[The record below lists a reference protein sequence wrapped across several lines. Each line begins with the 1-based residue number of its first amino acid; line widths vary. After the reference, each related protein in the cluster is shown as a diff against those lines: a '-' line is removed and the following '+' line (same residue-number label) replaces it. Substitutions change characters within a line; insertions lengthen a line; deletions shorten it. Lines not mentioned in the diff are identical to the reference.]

1 MNRVY
6 WGLVLPLQSGPLSWV
21 PIEGCFTSSVRAP
34 LMGPYG
40 GLVLPL
46 QSGPLLWVPIEGLF
60 YLFSQGPSH
69 GSLWRACFTSSVRA
83 PLVGPYW
90 ELVLPLQS
98 GPLLWVPIEGC
109 FTSSVRASPMSLYW
123 GLSFNLFLSWFGT
136 WRPIYTQT
144 RNPCTKT
151 HRSVATWRTLSSES
165 PTLCLG
171 HPWISTR
178 GSSISSTK
186 LQPSQA
192 PSGQACLLYKC
203 FIK

>member
-6 WGLVLPLQSGPLSWV
+6 WGLVLPPQSGPLSWV
-21 PIEGCFTSSVRAP
+21 PIK
-34 LMGPYG
+34 
-40 GLVLPL
+40 
-46 QSGPLLWVPIEGLF
+46 GLF
-60 YLFSQGPSH
+60 YLFSQGPSC
-69 GSLWRACFTSSVRA
+69 GSLLRACFTSSVRA

-90 ELVLPLQS
+90 GLFYLFSQ
-98 GPLLWVPIEGC
+98 GPSLGWTLLRVC
-109 FTSSVRASPMSLYW
+109 FTSLVKASPVSLYW
-123 GLSFNLFLSWFGT
+123 ELSFNLFLSWFGT

-171 HPWISTR
+171 RPWISTR

-186 LQPSQA
+186 LQPSLA